1 MNRFLHSPEHERL
14 RALLVSKRLEKDLT
28 QKTLSE
34 YLKKPQS
41 YVSKYEIGEKNID
54 VIEFINISNALNENP
69 EDILKE
75 YLLKN
80 NINNITKQ

>member
-14 RALLVSKRLEKDLT
+14 RALLVSKRLEKGYT
-28 QKTLSE
+28 QKKLSE

-54 VIEFINISNALNENP
+54 VIEFIKISNALKEKPEN
-69 EDILKE
+69 IIKE
-75 YLLKN
+75 YLSEN
-80 NINNITKQ
+80 TQPI